1 MASTD
6 AYDEFHTAF
15 ALLEEPTAFVL
26 AQADRSTRFCAV
38 VVDLLLLAA
47 AFAQLVVGT
56 LPALAAWD
64 TLGPQAT
71 IASAVLGG
79 ALVGWN
85 LWWLHRRGQT
95 VGKWLFRIRIV
106 RSNGDPVGL
115 GRVLGLRL
123 APVLFASFNTFA
135 GVIVQ
140 FADPLMIFGGARR
153 CLHDQLADTIVVKA

>member
-26 AQADRSTRFCAV
+26 VQADRSTRFCAV

-47 AFAQLVVGT
+47 AFAQLVVGSV
-56 LPALAAWD
+56 PELARYD

-71 IASAVLGG
+71 MASAILGA
-79 ALVGWN
+79 ALVAWN

-115 GRVLGLRL
+115 GRVLGLRI
-123 APVLFASFNTFA
+123 APVLFASFIPFA
-135 GVIVQ
+135 GVFVQ
-140 FADPLMIFGGARR
+140 FADPLLIFGGARR